1 MPYNPDFTPMKNAL
15 YEESNRLLTDG
26 INYYVDALIE
36 AGVPATRDA
45 LVSELVDG
53 LPTNYDC
60 VRAKDSVRLSLVAQG
75 QINKPSAAY
84 AMQPASAYLNLMHL
98 RPVDIE
104 RALSVLK
111 RNAEKARVN
120 RLPAL

>member
-15 YEESNRLLTDG
+15 YEESNRILTEG

-60 VRAKDSVRLSLVAQG
+60 LRAKDSVRLRLVAQG
-75 QINKPSAAY
+75 SAQPDQRCLCDATRQRVLELD
-84 AMQPASAYLNLMHL
+84 APASCRH
-98 RPVDIE
+98 
-104 RALSVLK
+104 
-111 RNAEKARVN
+111 
-120 RLPAL
+120 